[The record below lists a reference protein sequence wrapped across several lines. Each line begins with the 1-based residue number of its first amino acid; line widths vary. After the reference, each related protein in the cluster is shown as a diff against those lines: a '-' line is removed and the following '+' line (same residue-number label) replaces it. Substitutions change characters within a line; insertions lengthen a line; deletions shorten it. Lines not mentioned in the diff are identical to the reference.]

1 MKKKVLILAGGYSK
15 EREISIKTA
24 KAVFKQIKNDYK
36 CKILD
41 PLNGFIKEIRKFKP
55 NIIFNALHG
64 RYGEDGYIQLILENE
79 KIKYTHSG
87 VEASSI
93 CINKLISKKIFNKH
107 RILSPKYLIYK
118 PGLNKNYRNIFQQVN
133 KVLNFPVVIKP
144 INEGSSVGVFICDK
158 KNFNSNLNKLKNEK
172 EILIEKYIPGREV
185 QVAIM
190 GGKKLGAIELVPKR
204 KFYDYKAKYD
214 KKAKTKH
221 ILPVDLPKD
230 KLKEVENIALRA
242 HKITGCKGITRSD
255 FRYNKNKFYLLE
267 INTQPGLTELSLV
280 PEIAKFKGIS
290 FYKLIKWI
298 INDASINR

>member
-118 PGLNKNYRNIFQQVN
+118 PGLNKNYRNIFQHVN

-230 KLKEVENIALRA
+230 KLKEVENIALKA

-267 INTQPGLTELSLV
+267 VNTQPGLTELSLV

>member
-172 EILIEKYIPGREV
+172 EILIEEYIPGREV

-230 KLKEVENIALRA
+230 KLKEVENIALKA